1 MSLGFYGVFIGAG
14 ILALQF
20 FFSTRNNI
28 YWGVIL
34 PVAYIVF
41 LTWQFVTNHIENT
54 MGFILYLLLGM
65 LFLGAEWNGGRKYLH
80 EKRKKEL
87 DKMKTYDMR

>member
-1 MSLGFYGVFIGAG
+1 MSFDFYGVFIGAG
-14 ILALQF
+14 ILAVQF

-28 YWGVIL
+28 YWGAIL

-41 LTWQFVTNHIENT
+41 LIWMFVTNRIEST

-65 LFLGAEWNGGRKYLH
+65 LFLGAEWNGGRKYIH
-80 EKRKKEL
+80 GKRKKEL
-87 DKMKTYDMR
+87 DKMKTHDIK

>member
-1 MSLGFYGVFIGAG
+1 VSLGFYGVFIGAG
-14 ILALQF
+14 VLALQF

-28 YWGVIL
+28 YWGAIL

-54 MGFILYLLLGM
+54 MGFILYVLLGT
-65 LFLGAEWNGGRKYLH
+65 LFLGAEWNGGKKYLQ

>member
-1 MSLGFYGVFIGAG
+1 MSFDFYGVFISAA
-14 ILALQF
+14 ILAVQF

-28 YWGVIL
+28 FWGAIL

-41 LTWQFVTNHIENT
+41 LTWQFVMNRIEST
-54 MGFILYLLLGM
+54 MGFILYLFLGV
-65 LFLGAEWNGGRKYLH
+65 LFLCAEWNGGRKYLR

-87 DKMKTYDMR
+87 DKMRTHDMK

>member
-1 MSLGFYGVFIGAG
+1 MSFDFYGVFIGAG

-28 YWGVIL
+28 YWGAIL

-41 LTWQFVTNHIENT
+41 LIWQFVTNHIENT
-54 MGFILYLLLGM
+54 MGFILYLLLGL

-87 DKMKTYDMR
+87 NKMKTYDMR